1 MSLWLLVIAAIE
13 NEHFLF
19 HIYIYVYTYT
29 MKYKYIFSIY
39 NIYTTIYYINIFSHK
54 KNKITSFAATEI
66 DLEIVILS

>member
-1 MSLWLLVIAAIE
+1 M
-13 NEHFLF
+13 
-19 HIYIYVYTYT
+19 YVYTYT